1 MIGSRDI
8 AYALLFAILAACAP
22 HPWHTKEMGGDG
34 AYRYR
39 AEPLDY
45 DRFRRNVVESTG
57 IVASSGSDVTT
68 VLAPAESK
76 VFLFTEPTHPA
87 HPAVIV
93 LEPNGSKAT
102 PFSGHCGGNIAA
114 CESWLMKVA
123 QTKSVLLG
131 ALERGSWNET

>member
-1 MIGSRDI
+1 MRPLAGMV
-8 AYALLFAILAACAP
+8 LFALFAACAP
-22 HPWHTKEMGGDG
+22 HPWHTKEMDGDQ

-45 DRFRRNVVESTG
+45 DRLRKNVVESKG
-57 IVASSGSDVTT
+57 VVVSSGSDVTRI
-68 VLAPAESK
+68 LAPAESK

-102 PFSGHCGGNIAA
+102 PFSAHCGGNIAA
-114 CESWLMKVA
+114 CETWLMKVA